1 MTAQSSANVIE
12 GIVLEIF
19 SDKDRIFQNILD
31 GLPEWFAIPE
41 SVDAYVRTVEDLS
54 MFGFALDDQIVGFIS
69 LREHNRFVAEAY
81 VLGVKRDWHRRG
93 IGGRLIEYAAEKLLA
108 KGFSYLTVKT
118 VAPDRQNKEYVGTRR
133 FYEALGF
140 LPVEVFLTLW
150 GPENPCL
157 LMIKSLG

>member
-1 MTAQSSANVIE
+1 MIQGV
-12 GIVLEIF
+12 VLEVF
-19 SDKDRIFQNILD
+19 LDKRKICQDILD

-54 MFGFALDDQIVGFIS
+54 MFGFALDDQIAGFIS

-81 VLGVKRDWHRRG
+81 VLGVRRDWHRRG
-93 IGGRLIEYAAEKLLA
+93 IGGRLIEYATEKLRA
-108 KGFSYLTVKT
+108 QGFSYLTVKT
-118 VAPDRQNKEYVGTRR
+118 VASDRPNKEYAGTRR
-133 FYEALGF
+133 FYEARGF
-140 LPVEVFLTLW
+140 LPVEVFPTLW